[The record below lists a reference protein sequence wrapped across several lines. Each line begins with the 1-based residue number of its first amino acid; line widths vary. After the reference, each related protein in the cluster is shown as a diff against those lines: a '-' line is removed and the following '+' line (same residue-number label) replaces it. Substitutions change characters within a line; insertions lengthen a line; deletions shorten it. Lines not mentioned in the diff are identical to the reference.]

1 MSDFIVEK
9 LTKSVGDKTVFK
21 EISFIIHDLD
31 RIGIIGV
38 NGTGK
43 TTLLDVVSER
53 IGFDGDVSPFTKANG
68 YKIAYLTQEPEFDD
82 NKTVLDTVLSSDLRE
97 MALIREYETL
107 MADYSEENQARLEKV
122 MAEMDSLDAWSIE
135 SEVKTVLSKLGLSD
149 LSQKVGDL
157 SGGLRRR
164 VQLAQVLLNDADL
177 LLLDE
182 PTNHL
187 DIDTIAWLT
196 NFLKSSKK
204 TVLFITH
211 DRYFLD
217 NVATRIFELD
227 QANLIEYQGNYQDYV
242 RLKAEQDERDA
253 AALHKKKQLYKQEL
267 AWMRTQP
274 QARATKQQARINRF
288 KDLKGEV
295 HQTVNNDDLEI
306 NFETSRIGKKVVNF
320 EHVDFAYEDGK
331 QILGDFNLIMQNRDR
346 IGIVGDNGVGKSTLL
361 NLING
366 DLVPTAGV
374 LDIGETV
381 RIGYFSQQIKD
392 MDESKRVINYLQEVA
407 DEVKTTVGTTSITEL
422 LEQFLFPRSTHG
434 TQIAKLSGGEKKR
447 LYLLKILIEKPNVLL
462 LDEPTNDL
470 DIATLTVLENFLNGF
485 GGPVVTVSHD
495 RYFLDKVANK
505 ILAFEDG
512 GVREFFGNYT
522 DYLDEK
528 AFLQEQSA
536 LLEKEK
542 AQASVKV
549 EKVKEDKK
557 RMSYFEKQE
566 WATIEDEIAD
576 LEAKIEEIEA
586 AMLENASDY
595 GQLATFQRDLEAA
608 NETLL
613 EKYERYEYL
622 SELEG

>member
-1 MSDFIVEK
+1 MSDFIVEN

-21 EISFIIHDLD
+21 EISFIVHDLD

-43 TTLLDVVSER
+43 TTLLDVISGKL
-53 IGFDGDVSPFTKANG
+53 GFDGDVSPFSSKSG
-68 YKIAYLTQEPEFDD
+68 YKVAYLTQEPDFEDD
-82 NKTVLDTVLSSDLRE
+82 KTILDTVLSSDLRE
-97 MALIREYETL
+97 MALIKEYERL
-107 MADYSEENQARLEKV
+107 MSDYSEANQGRLETV
-122 MAEMDSLDAWSIE
+122 MAEMDALDAWTIE
-135 SEVKTVLSKLGLSD
+135 SEVKTVLSKLGISD
-149 LSQKVGDL
+149 LTQKVGEL

-164 VQLAQVLLNDADL
+164 VQLAQVLLGAADL
-177 LLLDE
+177 ILLDE

-187 DIDTIAWLT
+187 DIETIAWLT
-196 NFLKSSKK
+196 NFLKNSKK
-204 TVLFITH
+204 TVIFITH

-217 NVATRIFELD
+217 NIATRIFELAD
-227 QANLIEYQGNYQDYV
+227 SHLTEYQGNYQDYV
-242 RLKAEQDERDA
+242 RLRAEQDERDA
-253 AALHKKKQLYKQEL
+253 ASLHKKKQLYKQEL

-288 KDLKGEV
+288 KDLKSDLSSSTSSGE
-295 HQTVNNDDLEI
+295 LEI
-306 NFETSRIGKKVVNF
+306 NFETSRIGKKVIHF
-320 EHVDFAYEDGK
+320 EDVDFAFSDK
-331 QILGDFNLIMQNRDR
+331 AILSQFNLLVQNKDR

-366 DLVPTAGV
+366 DLQPTAGNLTV
-374 LDIGETV
+374 GETV

-407 DEVKTTVGTTSITEL
+407 DEVKTTVGTTSVTEL
-422 LEQFLFPRSTHG
+422 LEQFLFPRSSHG

-470 DIATLTVLENFLNGF
+470 DIATLTVLENFLQSF
-485 GGPVVTVSHD
+485 GGPVITVSHD

-505 ILAFEDG
+505 ILAFEQG
-512 GVREFFGNYT
+512 TVREFFGNYT
-522 DYLDEK
+522 DYLDEL
-528 AFLQEQSA
+528 AF
-536 LLEKEK
+536 EKESSAMIQK
-542 AQASVKV
+542 KEMPKV
-549 EKVKEDKK
+549 EKGKDVRK

-566 WATIEDEIAD
+566 WAVIEEQIAS
-576 LEAKIEEIEA
+576 LEAKIEEIE
-586 AMLENASDY
+586 MCMQENASDY
-595 GQLATFQRDLEAA
+595 GQLAGLQQDLDAA
-608 NETLL
+608 NEELL

>member
-82 NKTVLDTVLSSDLRE
+82 SKTVLDTVLSSDLRE

-295 HQTVNNDDLEI
+295 HQTVNNDNLEI

-331 QILGDFNLIMQNRDR
+331 QILSDFNLIMQNRDR

-361 NLING
+361 NLTNG

-505 ILAFEDG
+505 ILAFEEG

-542 AQASVKV
+542 EQASVKV

-595 GQLATFQRDLEAA
+595 GQLATLQRDLDAA